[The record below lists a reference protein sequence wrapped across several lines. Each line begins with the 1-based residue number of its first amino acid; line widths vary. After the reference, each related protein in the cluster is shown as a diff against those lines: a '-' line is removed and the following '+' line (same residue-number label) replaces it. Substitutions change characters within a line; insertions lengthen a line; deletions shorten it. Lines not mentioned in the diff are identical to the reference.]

1 MHGML
6 CMLCSAGALR
16 ADVDYALPSFT
27 RQTRVSLVLLTELKK

>member
-16 ADVDYALPSFT
+16 ADVDYALLPS
-27 RQTRVSLVLLTELKK
+27 RDRLEYP